1 MPTQSYLILTSKLHL
16 FVFFARMDVE
26 VYTGQTS
33 SHGGM
38 GRGGGVKKIRIE
50 FYKNFILR
58 RAEYDRKLSAV
69 DSDEYYSDDEV
80 SF

>member
-16 FVFFARMDVE
+16 FVFLARMDVE
-26 VYTGQTS
+26 VYTGHTS

-38 GRGGGVKKIRIE
+38 WRGGVKKIRIE

>member
-1 MPTQSYLILTSKLHL
+1 
-16 FVFFARMDVE
+16 MDVE
-26 VYTGQTS
+26 VYTGHTS
-33 SHGGM
+33 SH